1 MTAVVEWQK
10 GRINMRYLNFGFPSR
25 EEENI
30 LITAPKMKYSSLEE
44 FMKSA
49 ISFLAGKAEDEY
61 DANLWLEYYKGYKLV
76 DVEKCESRW
85 ELEGYDYSVNEDK
98 KLIHVIIEPIL
109 HAFAAICRSLPTV
122 VKLPDFYYILTT
134 NRCRNLPHF
143 APFCHFDHFSWQ
155 NVSAESLRI
164 IAANRGISRQIGAP
178 ERRNSD

>member
-1 MTAVVEWQK
+1 VSALVEWQK

-49 ISFLAGKAEDEY
+49 IAFLAGKAEDEY

-109 HAFAAICRSLPTV
+109 HAYHIGPQSWDEVTWCLETD
-122 VKLPDFYYILTT
+122 KDYIFYNWWT
-134 NRCRNLPHF
+134 
-143 APFCHFDHFSWQ
+143 
-155 NVSAESLRI
+155 
-164 IAANRGISRQIGAP
+164 IA
-178 ERRNSD
+178 

>member
-1 MTAVVEWQK
+1 MSALVEWQK

-49 ISFLAGKAEDEY
+49 IAFLAGKAEDEY

-98 KLIHVIIEPIL
+98 KLIHVIIEPIF
-109 HAFAAICRSLPTV
+109 HAYHIGPQSWDEVTWCLETD
-122 VKLPDFYYILTT
+122 KDYIFYNWWT
-134 NRCRNLPHF
+134 
-143 APFCHFDHFSWQ
+143 
-155 NVSAESLRI
+155 
-164 IAANRGISRQIGAP
+164 IA
-178 ERRNSD
+178 